1 MRLRVDGGAHRAGT
15 RSITLDKRN
24 LKTPSG
30 LPLRLPPQKLAAALM
45 IAHEWDVQDVVLKP
59 HNLPVVRDLLWMISV
74 RSAVNDRLLYSV
86 RRA

>member
-1 MRLRVDGGAHRAGT
+1 MRLRLDGGAHHAGT

>member
-59 HNLPVVRDLLWMISV
+59 HNLPVVRD
-74 RSAVNDRLLYSV
+74 SAC
-86 RRA
+86 

>member
-1 MRLRVDGGAHRAGT
+1 VRLRVDGGAHRAGT